1 MKLCRSVRHSV
12 GRAGC
17 LPTSTLT
24 AWPQVGKPWN
34 AAAALERRNQLRL
47 ATQCLPSLQCSKHGT
62 PQGGLSQTW
71 KGHAMA
77 AACEETSD
85 HRLQPDQSASC
96 TPLALARLAP
106 RTRAGTGPH
115 VISTTVPTT
124 MHGRLFPG
132 ATLCSP
138 RGAGLMQRLR
148 CKDRDTAI
156 CVHAEAARAW
166 HDTQQPHASKEV
178 VH

>member
-1 MKLCRSVRHSV
+1 
-12 GRAGC
+12 
-17 LPTSTLT
+17 
-24 AWPQVGKPWN
+24 
-34 AAAALERRNQLRL
+34 
-47 ATQCLPSLQCSKHGT
+47 
-62 PQGGLSQTW
+62 
-71 KGHAMA
+71 MA

-106 RTRAGTGPH
+106 RTRAGIGPH
-115 VISTTVPTT
+115 VVSTTVPTT

-138 RGAGLMQRLR
+138 RGAGLMRRLR

-166 HDTQQPHASKEV
+166 HDTQQPLNHLLLHRHGGGGRGRLATNSYQMK
-178 VH
+178 